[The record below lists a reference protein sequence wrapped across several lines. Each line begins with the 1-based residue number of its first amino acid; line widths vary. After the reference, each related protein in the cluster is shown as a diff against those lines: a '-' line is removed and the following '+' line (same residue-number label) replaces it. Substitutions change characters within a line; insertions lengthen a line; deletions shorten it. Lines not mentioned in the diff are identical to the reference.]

1 MLSKVLVHPV
11 FIWKIEINCD
21 IIYIIVSL
29 EGLSKIIFEKHL
41 DQ

>member
-11 FIWKIEINCD
+11 FIWKIEISSN
-21 IIYIIVSL
+21 ITYIIVSL
-29 EGLSKIIFEKHL
+29 EGLTKTIFEKHL